1 MISVLISVQ
10 ISLFCHK
17 GELHITEIRL
27 RITVSFFHIYAEFV
41 SYFMEDGADTDTVP
55 VSF

>member
-1 MISVLISVQ
+1 MLISVQ

-17 GELHITEIRL
+17 GEFHITEIRL
-27 RITVSFFHIYAEFV
+27 RITVPFFHIYTEFV